1 MDAKVLMSSIRVF
14 TSSME
19 KGSGLCARCR
29 DMVSRTWDST
39 RLTSID
45 AWHVLANGP
54 CGSDSDTDTGDC
66 RALAT
71 SPSS

>member
-1 MDAKVLMSSIRVF
+1 MFGSGVFAARESSELMMDEKVVMSSIRVL
-14 TSSME
+14 TSTME

-45 AWHVLANGP
+45 A
-54 CGSDSDTDTGDC
+54 
-66 RALAT
+66 
-71 SPSS
+71 